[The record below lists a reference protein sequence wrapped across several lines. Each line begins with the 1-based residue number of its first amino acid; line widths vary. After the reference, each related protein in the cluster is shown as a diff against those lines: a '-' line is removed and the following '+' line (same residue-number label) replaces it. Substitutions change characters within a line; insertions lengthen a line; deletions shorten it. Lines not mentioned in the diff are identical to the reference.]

1 MSTAATEPES
11 GLANT
16 PEMTDRPTSSTPHGP
31 LDRLQKLMELA
42 ASSRPVYNASG
53 SVARLIPGCVTISGL
68 SRFVS
73 LGDVVSIE
81 SAGSPE
87 LSEVASIDANSITVT
102 TLSARPNI
110 QLGATATAWH
120 GPFTISPD
128 LSWQGRVINSL
139 GNPIDDA
146 GPLKHGPEPLPMN
159 RDSPTPLGRQRL
171 GRALATGVKVIDLFT
186 PICAGQRL
194 GIFAGSGVGKSTLLA
209 MLSRSSAFDVTVLA
223 LVGERGRE
231 VREFLDDVLKD
242 SRNRC
247 ITVVATANESPM
259 MRRMAPHSAM
269 NIAEYF
275 RDRGKQVL
283 LVVDSITRYAHAMR
297 ELALAAQ
304 EPPIARGYPPS
315 VFSSLARLLE
325 RAGTGEEGTGTI
337 TALLSVLVDGD
348 DHNDPIAD
356 ATRGILDGHIVLD
369 RSIAAQGRFPAVDPL
384 TSKSRTA
391 TRIRIPQ
398 HSMFVTELTGLV
410 QRYEESRD
418 LRTIGGYRPG
428 IDTNLDRA
436 VQIVPRLYEAL
447 KQNAGDASVD
457 NVFSFLAGKLEA
469 SVAVTLPLNGYP
481 K

>member
-1 MSTAATEPES
+1 
-11 GLANT
+11 
-16 PEMTDRPTSSTPHGP
+16 
-31 LDRLQKLMELA
+31 
-42 ASSRPVYNASG
+42 
-53 SVARLIPGCVTISGL
+53 VA
-68 SRFVS
+68 

-81 SAGSPE
+81 SGDTTE
-87 LSEVASIDANSITVT
+87 LSEVASIDTESIVVT
-102 TLSARPNI
+102 TLSAQPNI
-110 QLGATATAWH
+110 QLGAKATADNR
-120 GPFTISPD
+120 PFTISPD

-139 GNPIDDA
+139 GEPIDNA
-146 GPLKHGPEPLPMN
+146 GPLKQGQDSLPMN
-159 RDSPTPLGRQRL
+159 RDSPPPLARQRL

-209 MLSRSSAFDVTVLA
+209 MLSRANAFDVTVLA

-231 VREFLDDVLKD
+231 VREFLDDVL
-242 SRNRC
+242 SENRHRC

-259 MRRMAPHSAM
+259 MRRMTPHSAM

-283 LVVDSITRYAHAMR
+283 LIVDSITRYAHAIR

-325 RAGTGEEGTGTI
+325 RAGAGEEGSGTI

-369 RSIAAQGRFPAVDPL
+369 RSIASQGRFPAVDPL
-384 TSKSRTA
+384 ASISRMA
-391 TRIRIPQ
+391 ARIRTPQ
-398 HSMFVTELTGLV
+398 QSSFVAELTGLV
-410 QRYEESRD
+410 QRYEDSRD

-428 IDTNLDRA
+428 TDGNLDRA
-436 VQIVPRLYEAL
+436 VLIAPRLYEAL
-447 KQNAGDASVD
+447 KQSASDSPVE
-457 NVFSFLAGKLEA
+457 NVFSFLTGKLDA
-469 SVAVTLPLNGYP
+469 SPTMASQLAPQHGVSR
-481 K
+481 